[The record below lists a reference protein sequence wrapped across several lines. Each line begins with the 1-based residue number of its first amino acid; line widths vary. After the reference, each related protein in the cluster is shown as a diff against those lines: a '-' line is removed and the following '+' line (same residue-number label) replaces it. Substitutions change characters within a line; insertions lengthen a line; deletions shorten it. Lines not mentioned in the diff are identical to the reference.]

1 MSQGPLLT
9 IPAAANAAGVDRRTI
24 ERALKLGQIP
34 CVRLAGLRRIPRK
47 AIEKLLQ
54 ASE

>member
-9 IPAAANAAGVDRRTI
+9 IPGAADAAGVDRRTI
-24 ERALKLGQIP
+24 ERALKLGQLP

-54 ASE
+54 VAE